1 MPEDSEPQ
9 VKVRTVRRSSRRRV
23 VLDPSTPS
31 ARSIVRVVIIT
42 LLILSVANF
51 ALGIL
56 ASLTH
61 LFFLMILSVFF
72 AYLIEPLVKMISR
85 PFEEANREKFMPRPL
100 AIALAYLLV
109 FMVVGIAVSWLAPLV
124 SEQARQFSAN
134 LPAYTESIQGNIND
148 FNNRYIRYRVPEAIQ
163 AQMTDRAG
171 QVAGAIG
178 TQVTNFL
185 IGLAAY
191 LPWFILV
198 PILSFF
204 FLKDANFF
212 RVSLLRIFPSGT
224 WRARIESVLH
234 DVNKTLAAYVR
245 AQLISCI
252 LIGTLC
258 TAGFYLLGLNYAVL
272 LGIVAGVLEFIPL
285 LGPLTSA
292 VIATSVASLTSP
304 WQALYVVIFLG
315 VLRILQDYLF
325 YPRIVREGLHL
336 HPLAIILSILAGEQV
351 AGIPGVFLSIPVVAL
366 LTVLYRHWLEHSG
379 SRGLFANILA
389 PKENEIDK
397 SLDADVPAVK

>member
-1 MPEDSEPQ
+1 MAEDSEPP
-9 VKVRTVRRSSRRRV
+9 VKVQRVRRSSRRRV

-31 ARSIVRVVIIT
+31 ARSIVRVVLLT

-85 PFEEANREKFMPRPL
+85 PFEEANRHHFMPRPL
-100 AIALAYLLV
+100 AIAIAYIIV
-109 FMVVGIAVSWLAPLV
+109 FSTLGIAISWLAPLV
-124 SEQARQFSAN
+124 SEQARQFTTN
-134 LPAYTESIQGNIND
+134 LPGYTESIQANIND
-148 FNNRYIRYRVPEAIQ
+148 FNNRYIRYRIPEAIQ
-163 AQMTDRAG
+163 IQMTDRAG
-171 QVAGAIG
+171 QIAGEVG

-198 PILSFF
+198 PVLAFF

-212 RVSLLRIFPSGT
+212 RVSLLRVFPSGL
-224 WRARIESVLH
+224 WRARVESVLH

-258 TAGFYLLGLNYAVL
+258 TAGFYFLGLNYAVL
-272 LGIVAGVLEFIPL
+272 LGITAGVLEFIPL
-285 LGPLTSA
+285 LGPLTA
-292 VIATSVASLTSP
+292 ALIATVFASLTSP

-315 VLRILQDYLF
+315 VLRILQDYFF

-366 LTVLYRHWLEHSG
+366 LTVIYRHWLEHSG
-379 SRGLFANILA
+379 SKGFFANILA
-389 PKENEIDK
+389 PKEKEIDK
-397 SLDADVPAVK
+397 SLDADVPAIK

>member
-1 MPEDSEPQ
+1 MAEDSEPQ
-9 VKVRTVRRSSRRRV
+9 VKVQAVRRSSRRRV

-31 ARSIVRVVIIT
+31 VRSIVRTVIIT

-51 ALGIL
+51 AIGIL

-72 AYLIEPLVKMISR
+72 AYLIEPLVQMITR
-85 PFEEANREKFMPRPL
+85 PFEEANRHQYMPRPL
-100 AIALAYLLV
+100 AIVLAYVIV
-109 FMVVGIAVSWLAPLV
+109 FSVLGIAIASLAPLV
-124 SEQARQFSAN
+124 SEQARQFSEN
-134 LPAYTESIQGNIND
+134 LPGYTEAMQGSIND
-148 FNNRYIRYRVPEAIQ
+148 FNNRYIRYRIPEAIQ
-163 AQMTDRAG
+163 VQITEGVG
-171 QVAGAIG
+171 QLVGEVG

-185 IGLAAY
+185 LGFVTY

-198 PILSFF
+198 PILAFF

-212 RVSLLRIFPSGT
+212 RVSLLRVFPSGV

-245 AQLISCI
+245 AQLISCV
-252 LIGTLC
+252 LIGTIC
-258 TAGFYLLGLNYAVL
+258 TIGFYFLGLNYAVL

-285 LGPLTSA
+285 LGPLTAA
-292 VIATSVASLTSP
+292 VIATVFASLTSP
-304 WQALYVVIFLG
+304 WQALYVVIFLA
-315 VLRILQDYLF
+315 VLRIFQDYFL
-325 YPRIVREGLHL
+325 YPRIVRGGLHL

-379 SRGLFANILA
+379 SKGLLANILA
-389 PKENEIDK
+389 PKEKEIDK
-397 SLDADVPAVK
+397 SLNADVPAVK